1 MKNNDSKE
9 NSIEIIFNDWKIF
22 INTTNNILK
31 IIIDKYDSNDIYQ
44 SSFKLKYLQTLNLF
58 KSKTSIN
65 EIFENIYKLIYQNNI
80 KIEENG
86 QKLILNSIDELNLEK
101 KEKISTE
108 RDILLNIN
116 KINSIKIHDEWIRS
130 ITVFPS
136 GNIISVSNDKSIKI
150 YDNNF
155 NILQIILNAHEKGIL
170 YVHIINEFNFITCS
184 KDKNIKFW
192 IKNNNLDKFYL
203 KETIINAHKNWIT
216 NVINYKDK
224 NIISCS
230 NDKTVKIW
238 EKINNKYQLITILK
252 HEGWVNS
259 ILLLGNK
266 NLLISSGGDGT
277 KFWDF
282 HNYELLNQINSYSNN
297 NNALKLID
305 DNTIIVGGY
314 NGFINVISI
323 PQRKIIKIII
333 NEFFCLGITVFQ
345 DLGIFICGGIGNN
358 IKVYRIDNSKCIQK
372 IEDIHDK
379 GIFGFCKLNNNLI
392 ISFGKDN
399 SISFLSFNKR

>member
-1 MKNNDSKE
+1 MANNETKE

-22 INTTNNILK
+22 LNTTTNILK
-31 IIIDKYDSNDIYQ
+31 ITIDKYDSNEMYQ

-58 KSKTSIN
+58 KSKISVN
-65 EIFENIYKLIYQNNI
+65 EIFENICILIYQNSI
-80 KIEENG
+80 TIEENG
-86 QKLILNSIDELNLEK
+86 KKLLLNSIDELNLEK
-101 KEKISTE
+101 KEKISSE
-108 RDILLNIN
+108 KDIFLNIN
-116 KINSIKIHDEWIRS
+116 KINSIKMHDEWIRS
-130 ITVFPS
+130 ITIFPS
-136 GNIISVSNDKSIKI
+136 GNLISVSNDKSIKI

-155 NILQIILNAHEKGIL
+155 NILQIIVNAHEKGIL
-170 YVHIINEFNFITCS
+170 YVHIINDFNFITCS

-192 IKNNNLDKFYL
+192 IKNDNLDNFYL

-216 NVINYKDK
+216 YVINYKDK

-238 EKINNKYQLITILK
+238 EKINNKYQLMTILK
-252 HEGWVNS
+252 HEGWVYS
-259 ILLLGNK
+259 SLILENK

-282 HNYELLNQINSYSNN
+282 HNYELLEKINAYCNN

-314 NGFINVISI
+314 NGFINVVSI
-323 PQRKIIKIII
+323 PQRKIIKIIV

-345 DLGIFICGGIGNN
+345 DLGIFICGGIGKN
-358 IKVYRIDNSKCIQK
+358 IKVFRIDNYRCIHQ

-379 GIFGFCKLNNNLI
+379 GILGFCKLNNNLI
-392 ISFGKDN
+392 VSFGKDHFIKIL
-399 SISFLSFNKR
+399 SINKR

>member
-1 MKNNDSKE
+1 MINNISKE
-9 NSIEIIFNDWKIF
+9 NSVEIIFNDWKLFLKTIP
-22 INTTNNILK
+22 NILLIK
-31 IIIDKYDSNDIYQ
+31 IDKYDSNDIYQ
-44 SSFKLKYLQTLNLF
+44 SSFKLNYLQTLNLF
-58 KSKTSIN
+58 KSKISIN
-65 EIFENIYKLIYQNNI
+65 EIFETICILIYQNNI

-86 QKLILNSIDELNLEK
+86 KKLILNSIDELNLEK
-101 KEKISTE
+101 KEKIYSKN
-108 RDILLNIN
+108 DLLLDTTII
-116 KINSIKIHDEWIRS
+116 KSIKIHDEWIRS
-130 ITVFPS
+130 INVFPS

-150 YDNNF
+150 FDNDF
-155 NILQIILNAHEKGIL
+155 NNLQIILNAHEKGIL

-192 IKNNNLDKFYL
+192 MKNNNFDNFYL

-259 ILLLGNK
+259 ILILENK

-277 KFWDF
+277 KFWNL
-282 HNYELLNQINSYSNN
+282 HNYKFLNIINGYCNN

-314 NGFINVISI
+314 NGFISVISI
-323 PQRKIIKIII
+323 TQRKIIKIIV
-333 NEFFCLGITVFQ
+333 NEFFCLGISVFQ
-345 DLGIFICGGIGNN
+345 DMGIFICGGLGNN
-358 IKVYRIDNSKCIQK
+358 IKIYRIDNCKCIHK
-372 IEDIHDK
+372 IENIHEKD
-379 GIFGFCKLNNNLI
+379 IFGFCKLNNNLI
-392 ISFGKDN
+392 VSFGKDHFIKIL
-399 SISFLSFNKR
+399 SINKR